1 MHTVKW
7 NRSRACDKVCHHH
20 QTGLLCATSTVRESS
35 VGVVH
40 KNMPYDGV
48 QVYIRNNSSVCT
60 SAGDCVSQHGCI
72 MRELKIV
79 NTCTT
84 DVIASVA
91 EWA

>member
-1 MHTVKW
+1 MPHVLY
-7 NRSRACDKVCHHH
+7 V
-20 QTGLLCATSTVRESS
+20 S

-48 QVYIRNNSSVCT
+48 QVYIRNNSSVRT
-60 SAGDCVSQHGCI
+60 SAGDCVSQHGC
-72 MRELKIV
+72 MFMYYASAENCKK
-79 NTCTT
+79 TT

>member
-1 MHTVKW
+1 MHIVKW
-7 NRSRACDKVCHHH
+7 NRSRACDNMWCKSVSSSSDCVQH
-20 QTGLLCATSTVRESS
+20 VMYVS

-60 SAGDCVSQHGCI
+60 SAGDCVSACSCI

-79 NTCTT
+79 NTTSCHCKR
-84 DVIASVA
+84 S
-91 EWA
+91 

>member
-1 MHTVKW
+1 MPHVLY
-7 NRSRACDKVCHHH
+7 V
-20 QTGLLCATSTVRESS
+20 S

-48 QVYIRNNSSVCT
+48 QVYIRNKSSVCT
-60 SAGDCVSQHGCI
+60 NAGGCVSQHGC
-72 MRELKIV
+72 MFMNYAWAVNCNLKI
-79 NTCTT
+79 